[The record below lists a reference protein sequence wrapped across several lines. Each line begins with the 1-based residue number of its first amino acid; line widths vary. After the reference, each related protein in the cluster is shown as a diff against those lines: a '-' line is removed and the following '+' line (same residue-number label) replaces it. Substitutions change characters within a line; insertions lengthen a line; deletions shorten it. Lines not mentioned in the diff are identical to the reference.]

1 MRALIHYFLPH
12 NVTFLHFFLLHEEMG
27 TENERSLHKMLSR
40 SDELNR
46 EISGL
51 HHKLSLLIATDKGI
65 TRGNIEE
72 LYLYLKEHVANGVD
86 LTSITE
92 ELHDHVYSL
101 VSSSKAGEVIS
112 LLLDMT
118 IYEDEQLMLK
128 RKIFTFISTSAGAP
142 QTEAEQ
148 AEVFQ
153 EIEMNLASESKAMFN
168 GDFASPAKQTTL
180 DEEFA
185 YAADEK
191 QASSAAEADKKST
204 VEESA
209 ELAKADS
216 KEDIADSKEDIADS
230 KEDTADSK
238 ESKESVVEAAG
249 ADSAQTT
256 DETLSATSL
265 ATSESKEVLTA
276 DSKDSKEPVLA
287 ASTAET
293 DQGSETAQSKQALDN
308 SESKEA
314 QAVQA
319 LTSGSKGTD
328 INDAKNAS
336 EAGDKN
342 SEGNGDSRNASM
354 SDALFSA
361 DPKNAAAAAAAS
373 DRNDS
378 KLPPIKLEA
387 KPDLVEENIKNLKDK
402 HKQALTNLQNIV
414 EAEKLKKM
422 KALEDR
428 LLLRKMQLADRKK
441 AADSVGADAETE
453 QRLITAIK
461 DEIGEIQTEI
471 EETKVEFQKTKEGT
485 K

>member
-1 MRALIHYFLPH
+1 
-12 NVTFLHFFLLHEEMG
+12 MG

-72 LYLYLKEHVANGVD
+72 LYLYLKEHVANGVE

-256 DETLSATSL
+256 DETLSATSP

-361 DPKNAAAAAAAS
+361 GPKNSAAAAAAAS
-373 DRNDS
+373 DRNDA